1 MKMFTND
8 YLLVMCIL
16 EDRVWH

>member
-1 MKMFTND
+1 MFTND